1 MSNELADILAVA
13 KHRPLSFEQARR
25 LTALIEQMDEE
36 RRLLRQQLA
45 ELRREPARGT
55 GF

>member
-1 MSNELADILAVA
+1 MSNELADILATWRH
-13 KHRPLSFEQARR
+13 KPLDFDRARK

-45 ELRREPARGT
+45 ELRREG
-55 GF
+55 GHC